1 MGSET
6 RSREPPLAGRNR
18 PPTGVRAPPPPLA
31 ARLHATGE
39 ALAAFAA
46 HDQAAGRGFLWVPVA
61 FAAGVGAYFAL
72 PREPSLWALL
82 ALAVGC
88 LVAAWRVR
96 ERPLAFPALALA
108 AAVALGATAVKL
120 EVTLVTAP
128 TLDRARTADLSGFV
142 ERVERRTGGRARLTI
157 RPVAIEGVPAAR
169 LPRRIT
175 VTAAG
180 ATGLLPGYGVAMTAR
195 LEPPRGPDMPGGWD
209 PARAAFLDGIGA
221 TGFAY
226 GRPRPAN
233 LGPVPWTLSPAR
245 AVADVRHTVAERLRA
260 ALPGPRGEVAAA
272 LLVGDRG
279 GIPESIE
286 EAMRLSGLAHVLSI
300 SGLHMV
306 LVAGTVFW
314 VVRAVL
320 AAIPAL
326 ALTRPIKA
334 WAAIVALVAATFYL
348 VISGAEV
355 ATQRAYVTMAVALV
369 AVLVDRP
376 AISLRTVAVA
386 ALVVMT
392 LEPSAVLGA
401 GFQMSFA
408 AVIALVAAYEWWGS
422 RQRDETAAPPR
433 GTAPWLA
440 RAALLGVAGLAA
452 TSLIAGLAT
461 APVAAYH
468 FHRGAP
474 LGLLATRVAMPA
486 VSVLVMPFGV
496 LALVLLPFG
505 LEQLALWPMGLGLG
519 WMFAVAE
526 TATAWTG
533 DSAMIGRVPLAAV
546 LLMVAALLWAAIALA
561 PWRRLAVLP
570 LLAGL
575 ALATTG
581 SRPDLLVSG
590 DGHAVAARGPDG
602 RLAVV
607 AGDRSA
613 YTVRAWLAAD
623 ADPRDAKAA
632 TAPPTRCDDLGCVL
646 PLGTGDLTVAM
657 VARPVALI
665 EDCRRAAVVVAPVP
679 RPAGCLGPRL
689 YVDRSTLA
697 RTGAIAVMLDTA
709 APGGLGEPVTAGTS
723 GRPWSRGDALEDGRS
738 RLGSAD
744 TRRQQR
750 PEGAAEGQ

>member
-1 MGSET
+1 MGPET
-6 RSREPPLAGRNR
+6 RAREPAAGARR
-18 PPTGVRAPPPPLA
+18 SAAASFGTPPPSA
-31 ARLHATGE
+31 SDRLRATGE

-46 HDQAAGRGFLWVPVA
+46 HDQASGRGFLWVPVC
-61 FAAGVGAYFAL
+61 FAAGAAGYFAL
-72 PREPSLWALL
+72 PREPALWALAGLSL
-82 ALAVGC
+82 AC
-88 LVAAWRVR
+88 LVAAWRAR
-96 ERPLAFPALALA
+96 ERPVAFPVLALA
-108 AAVALGATAVKL
+108 AALCAGATGAKL
-120 EVTLVTAP
+120 EVTMVAAP
-128 TLDRARTADLSGFV
+128 TLDRARTAELTGFV
-142 ERVERRTGGRARLTI
+142 EAVERRTGGRARLTI
-157 RPVAIEGVPAAR
+157 RPVTIERVPAER
-169 LPRRIT
+169 LPHRIT

-180 ATGLLPGYGVAMTAR
+180 AVGLLPGDGVALTAR
-195 LEPPRGPDMPGGWD
+195 LEPPRGPDMPGGWN
-209 PARAAFLDGIGA
+209 PARSAYLDGIGA

-226 GRPRPAN
+226 GRARPVD
-233 LGPVPWTLSPAR
+233 LGPAPLALAPAR
-245 AVADVRHTVAERLRA
+245 LVAGVRHAIAERLRA
-260 ALPGPRGEVAAA
+260 ALPGARGEVAAA

-286 EAMRLSGLAHVLSI
+286 EAMRVSGLAHVLSI

-334 WAAIVALVAATFYL
+334 WAAVVALVAATFYL

-386 ALVVMT
+386 ALVVMA

-422 RQRDETAAPPR
+422 REREPGTAPPR
-433 GTAPWLA
+433 GTALWLGRSVLFA
-440 RAALLGVAGLAA
+440 VVGLAA

-461 APVAAYH
+461 APIAAYH

-474 LGLLATRVAMPA
+474 LGLLANLAAMPA

-505 LEQLALWPMGLGLG
+505 LEQVAMGPMGLGLA
-519 WMFAVAE
+519 WMFAVAD
-526 TATAWTG
+526 TITAWTG
-533 DSAMIGRVPLAAV
+533 DSAMIGRVPLIAV
-546 LLMVAALLWAAIALA
+546 LLMVASLLWAAISLA

-581 SRPDLLVSG
+581 GRPDLLVSG
-590 DGHAVAARGPDG
+590 DGRAVAVRGPDG

-607 AGDRSA
+607 ASDRSA
-613 YTVRAWLAAD
+613 FAVRAWLAAD
-623 ADPRDAKAA
+623 ADPRDPKAA
-632 TAPPTRCDDLGCVL
+632 AAAPSLCDDLGCVL
-646 PLGTGDLTVAM
+646 PLGGDDLTVA
-657 VARPVALI
+657 VVTRPVALV
-665 EDCRRAAVVVAPVP
+665 EDCRRATIVVAPVP
-679 RPAGCLGPRL
+679 RPPGCLGPRL
-689 YVDRSTLA
+689 YLDRTTLT
-697 RTGAIAVMLDTA
+697 RTGALAFPLDA
-709 APGGLGEPVTAGTS
+709 ASPGGLGDPVEAGDH
-723 GRPWSRGDALEDGRS
+723 GRPWSPVAT
-738 RLGSAD
+738 GSAS
-744 TRRQQR
+744 R
-750 PEGAAEGQ
+750 

>member
-1 MGSET
+1 MWPET
-6 RSREPPLAGRNR
+6 RAREPPAGTRHR
-18 PPTGVRAPPPPLA
+18 AAAGFGAPPPPLA
-31 ARLHATGE
+31 ARLRATGE
-39 ALAAFAA
+39 ALAGFAA
-46 HDQAAGRGFLWVPVA
+46 HDRAAGRGFLWVPVMV
-61 FAAGVGAYFAL
+61 AAGVAAYFAL
-72 PREPSLWALL
+72 PREPALWALAGL
-82 ALAVGC
+82 ALAC
-88 LVAAWRVR
+88 LLAAWRTR
-96 ERPLAFPALALA
+96 ERTLAFPALALA
-108 AAVALGATAVKL
+108 AALCAGATAAKL
-120 EVTLVTAP
+120 EVTLVAAP
-128 TLDRARTADLSGFV
+128 TLDRARTAEVNGFV

-157 RPVAIEGVPAAR
+157 RPVTIERVPAAR

-180 ATGLLPGYGVAMTAR
+180 AASLLPGDGVSLTAR
-195 LEPPRGPDMPGGWD
+195 LEPPRGPDMPGGWN
-209 PARAAFLDGIGA
+209 PARSAYLDGIGA
-221 TGFAY
+221 SGFAY
-226 GRPRPAN
+226 GRPQIID
-233 LGPVPWTLSPAR
+233 LGAVPWSLAPAR
-245 AVADVRHTVAERLRA
+245 AVAEVRHTIAERLRA

-286 EAMRLSGLAHVLSI
+286 EAMRVSGLAHVLSI

-314 VVRAVL
+314 VVRALL

-334 WAAIVALVAATFYL
+334 WAAVVALIAATFYL

-355 ATQRAYVTMAVALV
+355 ATQRAYVTMAVALI

-386 ALVVMT
+386 ALVVMA

-422 RQRDETAAPPR
+422 RERGETTSPRR
-433 GTAPWLA
+433 GTAMWLG
-440 RAALLGVAGLAA
+440 RAVLFGVAGLAA

-461 APVAAYH
+461 APIAAYH

-474 LGLLATRVAMPA
+474 LGLLANLAAMPA

-505 LEQLALWPMGLGLG
+505 LEQLALWPMGIGLG

-526 TATAWTG
+526 TTTAWTG
-533 DSAMIGRVPLAAV
+533 DSAMIGRVPLVAV
-546 LLMVAALLWAAIALA
+546 LLMVAALLWVAISLA

-581 SRPDLLVSG
+581 ARPDLLVSG
-590 DGHAVAARGPDG
+590 DGRAVAARGPDG

-607 AGDRSA
+607 AADRSA

-623 ADPRDAKAA
+623 ADPRDAKAT

-646 PLGTGDLTVAM
+646 PLGDGDLTVA
-657 VARPVALI
+657 VVTRGVALV
-665 EDCRRAAVVVAPVP
+665 EDCRSATVVVAPVP
-679 RPAGCLGPRL
+679 RPAGCLGPQL
-689 YVDRSTLA
+689 YIDRSTLA
-697 RTGAIAVMLDTA
+697 RTGAIAVMLDA
-709 APGGLGEPVTAGTS
+709 AVPGGLSDPVTAGTN
-723 GRPWSRGDALEDGRS
+723 GRPWSRTGDAVGENPSAPRHREVTAAARGGGED
-738 RLGSAD
+738 
-744 TRRQQR
+744 Q
-750 PEGAAEGQ
+750 